1 MVYYPVRS
9 IFSIPFQGLNKDGI
23 PTFLNQDG
31 QITTTDINFQE
42 SKKLDF
48 LKYSGAAAPTD
59 LGSFGN
65 TFGYKLIHHLF
76 IRQRGVSGQCFQFQ
90 LFRPHRYSK
99 RIQKPLDGAGRR
111 KVY

>member
-1 MVYYPVRS
+1 MGLVSGYGFAREGYPVRS

-48 LKYSGAAAPTD
+48 LKYSDHTD
-59 LGSFGN
+59 
-65 TFGYKLIHHLF
+65 
-76 IRQRGVSGQCFQFQ
+76 
-90 LFRPHRYSK
+90 
-99 RIQKPLDGAGRR
+99 
-111 KVY
+111 